1 MFFKLFVLYELTRL
15 LFGLCN
21 APITL
26 QLLTERIL
34 GDQRF
39 QSLLLYLDDI
49 VVFSSTIKQHLEC
62 LDLVL
67 LSGVV

>member
-1 MFFKLFVLYELTRL
+1 M
-15 LFGLCN
+15 
-21 APITL
+21 
-26 QLLTERIL
+26 ERIL

-49 VVFSSTIKQHLEC
+49 VVFSSTIEQHLER

-67 LSGVV
+67 LSGVVLPQGQVE